1 MGKNL
6 HLVGL
11 LISLYQLNSNHYRP
25 ILYSRALG
33 GLMSESDFNMA
44 PSSKSTP
51 NYLLIYIEKTM
62 DKNLVAFFEGGFK
75 LKSNSEIILALVGRT
90 TRLAKVQ
97 CL

>member
-1 MGKNL
+1 
-6 HLVGL
+6 
-11 LISLYQLNSNHYRP
+11 
-25 ILYSRALG
+25 
-33 GLMSESDFNMA
+33 MSESDFNMA

-51 NYLLIYIEKTM
+51 NYLLILLIIEKTM

-75 LKSNSEIILALVGRT
+75 LKSNSEIIPALVGRT